1 MQVELNSP
9 ATEMTV
15 LVHGAGS
22 EELLPQDQDLH
33 VVRRPQLQIAE
44 RALNLFVLVTATDLP
59 DVSEFVSVANRRHQ
73 LRALFVREDANA
85 RWLPHWF
92 ERAGLRTL
100 RNTLV
105 HSDATVPRRVLT
117 AWLHGAQNELIA
129 DASVVDDRLFIISCA
144 LDRYEVPFDQVPA
157 MKSIPHDQRDTF
169 EIDEDGSFIHWP
181 GPDIHIDLDAIRAV
195 LDPESRVKAEA
206 AKATRNQK
214 YGAAIATLR
223 AAKGLKQADIKD
235 LSERHVRR
243 IEKGEGATSDALR
256 RLAKAHGMSLDQYL
270 QEIAT
275 ILANPTRGPGDVA
288 EISEMA
294 HEAEFRA
301 FRKANRRGLAM
312 IPEIYG
318 DSPKPA
324 LRSAGGDF
332 AKWLKINAPTIP
344 VDVRRSDQRL
354 VLRSGDYWLPL
365 VFLAGDVA
373 LPVYLKLIA
382 NYIYEKMKGALKGDK
397 IRVRFSAMYE
407 DPSTGVVKRFD
418 FDGDD
423 EALQQAIKQ
432 FDPNKFFSD

>member
-9 ATEMTV
+9 APEMTV

-22 EELLPQDQDLH
+22 EELLPQDQDFH

-44 RALNLFVLVTATDLP
+44 RALNLFVLVPATSLP

-73 LRALFVREDANA
+73 LRALFVRDDTNA

-117 AWLHGAQNELIA
+117 AWLHGAQNALIA

-144 LDRYEVPFDQVPA
+144 LDRYEISFDRVPA
-157 MKSIPHDQRDTF
+157 MKSIFQAQRKTV

-181 GPDIHIDLDAIRAV
+181 GPDIHVDLDAVRAA
-195 LDPESRVKAEA
+195 LDPESRAKAEA
-206 AKATRNQK
+206 AKATRNQR
-214 YGAAIATLR
+214 YGAAIATFR
-223 AAKGLKQADIKD
+223 AAKGLKQSDING

-243 IEKGEGATSDALR
+243 IEKGEGATSEALR
-256 RLAKAHGMSLDQYL
+256 RLAGAHGMSLDRYL
-270 QEIAT
+270 REIAT
-275 ILANPTRGPGDVA
+275 ILTNSVLEPRDVA
-288 EISEMA
+288 EIGSVA
-294 HEAEFRA
+294 DEAEFRA
-301 FRKANRRGLAM
+301 FQKANQRGLAM

-318 DSPKPA
+318 DSRKPA

-332 AKWLKINAPTIP
+332 AKWLKINEPTIP
-344 VDVRRSDQRL
+344 VEVRKSDQRL

-373 LPVYLKLIA
+373 LPVYVNLVA

-397 IRVRFSAMYE
+397 ARVRFSAMYE
-407 DPSTGVVKRFD
+407 DASTGVVKRFD
-418 FDGDD
+418 FDGDE
-423 EALQQAIKQ
+423 EALQQAINK